1 VLQSCLNEDEVRS
14 LADEVDQR
22 MRELASVAS
31 TADSLK
37 IAVLAALHLAQE
49 LRELHKDCDRNAALI
64 NSKALEWSRT
74 LEQILKT
81 S

>member
-1 VLQSCLNEDEVRS
+1 
-14 LADEVDQR
+14 
-22 MRELASVAS
+22 M
-31 TADSLK
+31 DSFDK
-37 IAVLAALHLAQE
+37 QPEAY
-49 LRELHKDCDRNAALI
+49 RDFKDCDRNAALI